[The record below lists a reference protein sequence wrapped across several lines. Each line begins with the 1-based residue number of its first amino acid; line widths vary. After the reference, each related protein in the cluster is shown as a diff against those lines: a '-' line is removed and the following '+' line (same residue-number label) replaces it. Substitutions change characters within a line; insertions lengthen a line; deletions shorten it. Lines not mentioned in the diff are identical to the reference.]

1 MKIRHIYAHKVG
13 PLGEHWS
20 ADLTEKWKGTAYD
33 NVLFTG
39 SNGSGKSFLLKFIA
53 HLWSFA
59 GDWLG
64 MPNTRLRKIPT
75 SIPWLI
81 RWDGGAVIIEELI
94 EGLEP
99 LIGIFFG
106 SFSHLEEL
114 KQKHPDVIWF
124 GRTTQYTA
132 ASTIPIFKRIIVED
146 RHQLIFEEWKHAR
159 EKLILTPGQ
168 TSISNMIYLD
178 AEQRRWVSPTKRI
191 GDLIP
196 DDFRKRWLTTY
207 QVTEDWGGQLEAE
220 LINLKIVNEDKYKQV
235 ISDLNRF
242 FVRKQIDPTIHEGD
256 RNRLRVNLTDNP
268 GAWHYLDDLSAGER
282 QILITIFIISRW
294 MEPGGIVLI
303 DEPDLHLHPSLVPG
317 LLGQIES
324 MVSERNGQLIIT
336 SHMPDV
342 WKRYQTIGKRI
353 KLDTPTLPAHALEEE
368 ELHESLDD
376 LDNWLEDQDE
386 RMDQ

>member
-20 ADLTEKWKGTAYD
+20 ADLTDEWKGTAYD

-39 SNGSGKSFLLKFIA
+39 PNGSGKSFLLKLIS
-53 HLWSFA
+53 HLWIKT
-59 GDWLG
+59 GDWFTAAGGPPKQPFVL
-64 MPNTRLRKIPT
+64 
-75 SIPWLI
+75 PWLY
-81 RWDGGAVIIEELI
+81 RWEGGALIIEDLF
-94 EGLEP
+94 EGLNH
-99 LIGIFFG
+99 LIGIYHG
-106 SFSHLEEL
+106 PPSLLEDL
-114 KQKHPDVIWF
+114 RKKHPTVIWF
-124 GRTTQYTA
+124 GRTFTA
-132 ASTIPIFKRIIVED
+132 RRNDGLPLGRRIFIDEEHQPIFEKWKR
-146 RHQLIFEEWKHAR
+146 AR

-178 AEQRRWVSPTKRI
+178 AEQRRWVAPTKRI

-207 QVTEDWGGQLEAE
+207 QVSEDWGGQLEAE

-242 FVRKQIDPTIHEGD
+242 LIRKHIDPTIHEGD
-256 RNRLRVNLTDNP
+256 RNRLRVNLKDNP
-268 GAWHYLDDLSAGER
+268 GSWHYLDDLSAGER

-342 WKRYQTIGKRI
+342 WKRYKTIGKRI
-353 KLDTPTLPAHALEEE
+353 MLDTPSLLPTDIEEADLE
-368 ELHESLDD
+368 ESLDD